1 MPNIATILK
10 DEIARIARREVR
22 SETEKL
28 KKASAQYRTQIAD
41 LKRQVAGLQAELSR
55 MTKAAAQSPVAT
67 TPELDIAKVRWSAV
81 KFKAHRTRLDLSA
94 EKFGKLFGVSGQT
107 IYNWEGGARPG
118 DEYLPAIAHLRK
130 LTKRQAH
137 LIVAEAK

>member
-1 MPNIATILK
+1 MSNIATVLRV
-10 DEIARIARREVR
+10 EIARIARREVR
-22 SETEKL
+22 IETEKL
-28 KKASAQYRTQIAD
+28 KKTSAQYRTQIAN
-41 LKRQVAGLQAELSR
+41 LKRQVAGLQVELSR
-55 MTKAAAQSPVAT
+55 MTKAAAKPPVAT
-67 TPELDIAKVRWSAV
+67 APEIDIAKVRWSAA

-107 IYNWEGGARPG
+107 IYNWEGGTRPG